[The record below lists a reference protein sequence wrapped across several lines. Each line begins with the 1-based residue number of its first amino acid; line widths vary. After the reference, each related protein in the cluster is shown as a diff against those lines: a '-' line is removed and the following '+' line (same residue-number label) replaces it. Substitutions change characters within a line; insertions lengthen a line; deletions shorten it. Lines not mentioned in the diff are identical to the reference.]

1 MYIFYKNVI
10 KEHIAP
16 FFFAFCV
23 IMFILILK
31 LMLDIVTALI
41 SKGVEILVLA
51 KIFAYSLAYMVALV
65 VPMSVLVATVMAFG
79 RMGAASE
86 IIAMKSAGI
95 SMYRIIAP
103 ILIIASIMAFGMVWF
118 NNNILPEANYRAS
131 NLSAAVFF
139 KRPFLT
145 FNNREKQFIND
156 IPSVVIRV
164 ESIDYSTEELRGVSL
179 FRSYK
184 GVYQDL
190 IVAETGRFITRP
202 DSTGLIL
209 LLKNGELHHEDSRN
223 PERYVRIVF
232 NEFDQNFSMDSRLD
246 IDYRNPRNDR
256 TKLSSM
262 MRNDVR
268 QLQNGNIGLQR
279 ELQRKMR
286 GEPVQEDKSRIL
298 QNIKINNRQIASYKV
313 ELNKRNSIPFAAI
326 VFVLL
331 GAPLG
336 ILVKRSGASIGIGL
350 SIGFF
355 AVYYLFLN
363 GGESAG
369 DRMLITPWLSMWA
382 PNIVIGILGLFIFRY
397 AARR

>member
-1 MYIFYKNVI
+1 MFILYRYVI

-16 FFFAFCV
+16 FFFAFSV

-41 SKGVEILVLA
+41 SKGVEIIVLA
-51 KIFAYSLAYMVALV
+51 KIFAYSLAYMMALV

-79 RMGAASE
+79 RMGASSE

-95 SMYRIIAP
+95 SMYRLIAP
-103 ILIIASIMAFGMVWF
+103 ILIIAIFLSFGMVWF

-139 KRPFLT
+139 KKPFLT
-145 FNNREKQFIND
+145 FNNREKQFISD

-164 ESIDYSTEELRGVSL
+164 ESIDYSTEELQGVSL
-179 FRSYK
+179 FRSYR
-184 GVYQDL
+184 GVYQDMV
-190 IVAETGRFITRP
+190 VAETGRFLARP
-202 DSTGLIL
+202 DSTGLTL
-209 LLKNGELHHEDSRN
+209 LLRNGEVHHVDPKN
-223 PERYVRIVF
+223 PERYVRIDF
-232 NEFDQNFSMDSRLD
+232 NEFNQNFNMDSRLD
-246 IDYRNPRNDR
+246 IDYRNSRNDR
-256 TKLSSM
+256 TKVSSM
-262 MRNDVR
+262 MKRDVI
-268 QLQNGNIGLQR
+268 QLQKDNIGLNK
-279 ELQRKMR
+279 ELQRKIR
-286 GEPVQEDKSRIL
+286 GEPVQEDKARIL
-298 QNIKINNRQIASYKV
+298 NNIKINNRQIASYQV

-326 VFVLL
+326 VFVFL

-336 ILVKRSGASIGIGL
+336 MLVRRSGASIGIGL

-355 AVYYLFLN
+355 ALYYLFLN

-369 DRMLITPWLSMWA
+369 DRMLIIPWLSMWA
-382 PNIVIGILGLFIFRY
+382 PNIVMGLMGIFLFRY

>member
-16 FFFAFCV
+16 FFFAFFV

-41 SKGVEILVLA
+41 SKGVEILVLT

-103 ILIIASIMAFGMVWF
+103 ILIIASFMAFGMVWF

-139 KRPFLT
+139 KKPFLT

-164 ESIDYSTEELRGVSL
+164 ESIDYKTEELKGISL
-179 FRSYK
+179 FRSNK

-190 IVAETGRFITRP
+190 IVADSGRFVTRP
-202 DSTGLIL
+202 DSTGLTL
-209 LLKNGELHHEDSRN
+209 LLKNGELHHSDSRN
-223 PERYVRIVF
+223 PDRYVRIDF
-232 NEFDQNFSMDSRLD
+232 TEFDQNFSMDSRLD
-246 IDYRNPRNDR
+246 ADYRNSRNDR

-262 MRNDVR
+262 MKKDVEKYQND
-268 QLQNGNIGLQR
+268 NIALHK

-286 GEPVQEDKSRIL
+286 GEPVQEEKARIL
-298 QNIKINNRQIASYKV
+298 QNININNKQIASYKV
-313 ELNKRNSIPFAAI
+313 EIHKRNSIPFAAI
-326 VFVLL
+326 IFVLI
-331 GAPLG
+331 GSSLG

-355 AVYYLFLN
+355 AVYYMFLN
-363 GGESAG
+363 GGESVG
-369 DRMLITPWLSMWA
+369 DRMLIAPWLCMWA
-382 PNIVIGILGLFIFRY
+382 PNIVMGILGIFLFRY